1 MFTCQVTNYAIIA
14 LLTDKDGGNQMGKV
28 VKLTDEVFDLLTEVK
43 AESGFTTMSKA
54 IESLIDRR
62 ALIGNL
68 LDDFRAEI
76 IPLLQRSESGN
87 QEVTDEVIKPRRT
100 KQDILAEIRSIEVEY
115 KNRVEFCQD
124 VEEGIRLT
132 TERDNII
139 GHLFGEINDLDS
151 AGFSE

>member
-1 MFTCQVTNYAIIA
+1 M
-14 LLTDKDGGNQMGKV
+14 
-28 VKLTDEVFDLLTEVK
+28 
-43 AESGFTTMSKA
+43 
-54 IESLIDRR
+54 
-62 ALIGNL
+62 
-68 LDDFRAEI
+68 
-76 IPLLQRSESGN
+76 
-87 QEVTDEVIKPRRT
+87 IKPRRT